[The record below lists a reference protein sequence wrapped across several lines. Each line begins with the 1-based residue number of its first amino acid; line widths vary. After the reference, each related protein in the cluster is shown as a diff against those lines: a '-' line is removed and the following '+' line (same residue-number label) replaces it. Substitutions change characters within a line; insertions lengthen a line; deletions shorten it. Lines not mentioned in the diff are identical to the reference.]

1 MYLDFEF
8 AHFSAFFMYCAL
20 SLAGDIARTER
31 IEDKNVDPMSRP
43 DGLDGTFVEI
53 CCTCIV

>member
-1 MYLDFEF
+1 
-8 AHFSAFFMYCAL
+8 MYCAL